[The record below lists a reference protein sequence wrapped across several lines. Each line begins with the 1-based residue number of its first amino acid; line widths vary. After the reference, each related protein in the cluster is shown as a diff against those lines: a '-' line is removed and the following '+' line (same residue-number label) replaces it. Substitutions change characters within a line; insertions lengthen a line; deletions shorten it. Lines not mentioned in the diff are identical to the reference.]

1 MKDFTD
7 SHCNTCSKAHED
19 CICKVWKSGQ
29 AFRHYLLNV
38 GSDEAIVHLYHCF
51 MQGSSDSMVWD
62 LIQDIYGP
70 GNFPAKPGEL
80 LSFFDDLLVRLRK
93 MMIVAI
99 SR

>member
-7 SHCNTCSKAHED
+7 SNCNTCALTHED
-19 CICKVWKSGQ
+19 CDCKVWKSGQ

-51 MQGSSDSMVWD
+51 MEGERDSMVWD
-62 LIQDIYGP
+62 LIEDIHGL
-70 GNFPAKPGEL
+70 GNLPVKPGEL

-93 MMIVAI
+93 MMNVA
-99 SR
+99 